1 MSPLRDVT
9 PTGRHPV
16 EMLTPMGCH
25 LCRMSPL
32 RDATLMGC
40 HSYGMPPL
48 WDVTLMGCHPC
59 EMSPPTALPPR
70 APMSPRM
77 WVHSRWDVTLEQ
89 DVTPVEDVAPGQNVD
104 VDGDVTPVGC
114 PQMGTL
120 SLAGLCC
127 TLWGCHPGATTLRGD
142 ITPEGLIVLLHRAVT
157 LCGGRHHSATP
168 LHGEITPSPP
178 LSMRT
183 SPHCHHL
190 HWGHRPRCCRHHP
203 RGHRCRRCHHLHG
216 DITPQCA
223 STSTEP

>member
-114 PQMGTL
+114 PR
-120 SLAGLCC
+120 
-127 TLWGCHPGATTLRGD
+127 WGHCPWQD
-142 ITPEGLIVLLHRAVT
+142 SVVLYGAVT
-157 LCGGRHHSATP
+157 P
-168 LHGEITPSPP
+168 VPP
-178 LSMRT
+178 LSVGTSLQKVSLFSSIELSPSVGDVTTVPPPSMGK
-183 SPHCHHL
+183 SPH
-190 HWGHRPRCCRHHP
+190 RHHCP
-203 RGHRCRRCHHLHG
+203 
-216 DITPQCA
+216 
-223 STSTEP
+223 